1 MSCRFQTFQAFG
13 IIPRSFAS
21 WVGFLMDSPRKDGY
35 KLGRWD
41 WRYTMAVVI
50 SALLFQ
56 ALEINR
62 SCSSSK
68 LSGYISPRKGR
79 HQGPQITYLQFCWFL
94 VIFFFAVI
102 NDFYWKDTHICI
114 HFIKYTYL
122 FHFPW
127 RIYTSMGFSDATPGG
142 GSSKKIYI

>member
-1 MSCRFQTFQAFG
+1 MLCFCHDLQGTGTFSVAKRFPKGAPCWTGSSSLQYLYFFIEFSYGMSCRFQTFQAFG

-79 HQGPQITYLQFCWFL
+79 HQGPQITYLQFC
-94 VIFFFAVI
+94 
-102 NDFYWKDTHICI
+102 
-114 HFIKYTYL
+114 
-122 FHFPW
+122 
-127 RIYTSMGFSDATPGG
+127 
-142 GSSKKIYI
+142 